1 MGQKMVAASRLII
14 TLDTKPV
21 VLTDQATVC
30 GDLLTSSGSR
40 EGSFNG

>member
-1 MGQKMVAASRLII
+1 MGRNRGVESRLII
-14 TLDTKPV
+14 TRDTKPV

-40 EGSFNG
+40 EGSYNG

>member
-1 MGQKMVAASRLII
+1 MGQKMVVASRLII

-30 GDLLTSSGSR
+30 GGTLIGSGSE
-40 EGSFNG
+40 EGPYHV